1 MSRIPVGKG
10 RDAILEAIRYE
21 NRVRA
26 IFSGVVIILFVALA
40 IIGVLYA
47 H

>member
-1 MSRIPVGKG
+1 MIPMGKG
-10 RDAILEAIRYE
+10 RDAILQAMLYE
-21 NRVRA
+21 RRVRA